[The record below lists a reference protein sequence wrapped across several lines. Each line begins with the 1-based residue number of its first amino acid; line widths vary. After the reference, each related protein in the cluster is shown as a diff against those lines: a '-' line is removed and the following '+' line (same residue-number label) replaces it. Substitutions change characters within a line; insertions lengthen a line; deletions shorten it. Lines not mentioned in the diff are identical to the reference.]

1 MFTSTAGNICEM
13 RRLIWQLFFCFD
25 ALQACHMCDLKSYDL
40 SSSLWTQ
47 QIWCVSW
54 ITSNISSVWSWFISE
69 SVTLSAQHDKQNL
82 SAKFLPQVMLKR
94 RTRTPWITRL
104 CLQHP
109 TDTGLTSKAC
119 HRHHA
124 VSDKPGLKL
133 CVWCCSVEGKNADK
147 HSNLLEMLRSLDQ
160 PCTQCQWM
168 WIWNFFFLIRW
179 TS

>member
-1 MFTSTAGNICEM
+1 MAVSC
-13 RRLIWQLFFCFD
+13 LPLQLGIFVRCDVSFDSCFF
-25 ALQACHMCDLKSYDL
+25 ALMPCHMCDLKSYDL

-69 SVTLSAQHDKQNL
+69 SVTLSAQHDKQSL
-82 SAKFLPQVMLKR
+82 SAKFLPQVMWKR

-147 HSNLLEMLRSLDQ
+147 HSNLLEM
-160 PCTQCQWM
+160 QCSTFTVSVDV
-168 WIWNFFFLIRW
+168 NVGFFFFFFFFFFF
-179 TS
+179 